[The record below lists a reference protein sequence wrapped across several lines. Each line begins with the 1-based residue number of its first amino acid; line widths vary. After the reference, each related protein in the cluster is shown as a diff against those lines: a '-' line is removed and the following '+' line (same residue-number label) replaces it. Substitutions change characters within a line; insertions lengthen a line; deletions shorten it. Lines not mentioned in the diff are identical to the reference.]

1 MRITIAIVCS
11 VMISGMLAGAWSSA
25 RSALKASEELRKE
38 LDKFNDNLYEAIHGG
53 DKLHETYF
61 NRKLVLKLIQH
72 SLKAASQVTS
82 VVFYQSL
89 FFLFLT
95 LLIVSVLGK

>member
-1 MRITIAIVCS
+1 MTLIIAIVCS
-11 VMISGMLAGAWSSA
+11 VMIFGMLAGAWSSA

-38 LDKFNDNLYEAIHGG
+38 LDEFDDSLYEAIHGE
-53 DKLHETYF
+53 DKLHEAYF

-72 SLKAASQVTS
+72 SLKAASRITN

-95 LLIVSVLGK
+95 LLIISVLGK